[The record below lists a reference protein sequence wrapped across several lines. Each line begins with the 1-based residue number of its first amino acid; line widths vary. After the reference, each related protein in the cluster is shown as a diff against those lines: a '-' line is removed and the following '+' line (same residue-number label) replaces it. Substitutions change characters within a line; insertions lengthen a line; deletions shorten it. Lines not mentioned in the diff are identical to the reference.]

1 MWRTAICAVGG
12 LSAACAA
19 IYVPASF
26 TTTAA
31 ADASTF
37 EARWQAVGVAAK
49 ADRLLPPRAEDSD
62 RILVTVS
69 VPAAQTSVVMK
80 QARKTGDAALLLR
93 VQPVRAVP
101 VPPIRSAPK
110 QDAGDKDK
118 LPEGCE
124 PSFSPV
130 TTPSMAH
137 VSGRCLS

>member
-19 IYVPASF
+19 IYVPASL
-26 TTTAA
+26 TAT

-49 ADRLLPPRAEDSD
+49 ADRLLPPRAGDSD
-62 RILVTVS
+62 RTLVTVS

-80 QARKTGDAALLLR
+80 QARKDDAAALLLR
-93 VQPVRAVP
+93 ARPVRAVP
-101 VPPIRSAPK
+101 IPPVRSAPK
-110 QDAGDKDK
+110 QDAGHKDQ

-130 TTPSMAH
+130 TMPSMAH

>member
-19 IYVPASF
+19 IYVSTSF
-26 TTTAA
+26 TAT

-37 EARWQAVGVAAK
+37 EARWQAVGAAAK
-49 ADRLLPPRAEDSD
+49 ADRLLPPRAGGD
-62 RILVTVS
+62 RTLVTVS

-80 QARKTGDAALLLR
+80 QARKTDDAALLLR
-93 VQPVRAVP
+93 VQPIRVVP
-101 VPPIRSAPK
+101 IVPSKSTPK
-110 QDAGDKDK
+110 RDAGHKDE
-118 LPEGCE
+118 LPVGCE

-130 TTPSMAH
+130 TMPSMAH

>member
-19 IYVPASF
+19 IYVSASSF
-26 TTTAA
+26 TAV

-37 EARWQAVGVAAK
+37 EARWQAVGAATK
-49 ADRLLPPRAEDSD
+49 ADRTLPPRADGRE
-62 RILVTVS
+62 TVVLIS
-69 VPAAQTSVVMK
+69 VPSAQTSVVMK
-80 QARKTGDAALLLR
+80 QARKDGEAALLR

-101 VPPIRSAPK
+101 IVPIRSAPK
-110 QDAGDKDK
+110 QDAGHKDK
-118 LPEGCE
+118 LPVGCE

-130 TTPSMAH
+130 TMPSMAH